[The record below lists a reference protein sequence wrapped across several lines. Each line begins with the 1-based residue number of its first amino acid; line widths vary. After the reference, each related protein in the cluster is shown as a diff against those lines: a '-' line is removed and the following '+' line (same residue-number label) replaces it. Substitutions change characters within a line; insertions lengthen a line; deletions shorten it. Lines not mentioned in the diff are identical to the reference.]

1 MRLHAFAGPRV
12 CARGTVFA
20 RATRA
25 LVHVHV
31 AVTTAV
37 AALATCVACACA
49 TRTELAHVAGRTTRA
64 GGGNETDLGVE
75 KQQVSYQNMSDARAH
90 VHRLCYAMRS
100 VFFV

>member
-31 AVTTAV
+31 AITTAV

-64 GGGNETDLGVE
+64 GEQRG
-75 KQQVSYQNMSDARAH
+75 RA
-90 VHRLCYAMRS
+90 VGMRRIWGS
-100 VFFV
+100 KSNRSHIKI